1 MVASRLLPHLRRRV
15 RRTVLVLAIAL
26 PNALAAAPAAQA
38 VCNPTYP
45 AFGGLSQPADASC
58 PPVPSFT
65 VDHTQVVPGTT
76 VHFDAT
82 GSLSSDPGDI
92 TEYDWDFGDGTTE
105 VDGAGSPTTQH
116 TYSAKGH
123 YDVTLTVKDAG
134 TPGGVTSSP
143 TAIAVTQS
151 PVAQLVVTPN
161 SIEVGRT
168 ATLNATGSSDAD
180 GSIMSYEWDYEG
192 DGTYDATTVTASSP
206 HAYPV
211 TGSFAPKVRVTDDD
225 GATDVKAAS
234 LNVHNPPVVTFNA
247 APALTSQGVNV
258 SFDASGS
265 NSSDPGGITEYAWD
279 FNGDGT
285 FVSSGISPTTTHT
298 YSTKG
303 HYPAVLRIKDAAN
316 PSGVTATP
324 ITITVT
330 MPPVAQLAVT
340 PSPANAGDA
349 ITLDAAG
356 STDPDGSIV
365 RYDWD
370 YEGDGSYDVS
380 TATSS
385 ISHVYPNRGNF
396 TPKVRVVDDYNV
408 TSVKTANL
416 VVNNPGAPTG
426 ATPPGS
432 SNSGS
437 NDGSGPSAFAATLM
451 GSPIQK
457 VKLVS
462 KSGLTVLCSANRT
475 ATCTLRL
482 EVSARDARRLGMR
495 SRQGRPVQIGTA
507 RVTVTRGRTA
517 GVRFKLSARVRRALK
532 RLSTLKLSVLG
543 SATDATGQR
552 VALGRVVLVRR

>member
-1 MVASRLLPHLRRRV
+1 
-15 RRTVLVLAIAL
+15 VLVIAIAL
-26 PNALAAAPAAQA
+26 PGALAAAPAAQA
-38 VCNPTYP
+38 VGCNPTYP
-45 AFGGLSQPADASC
+45 AFGGLSQPADGFC
-58 PPVPSFT
+58 PPIASFT

-92 TEYDWDFGDGTTE
+92 TEYDWDFGDGSPIE
-105 VDGAGSPTTQH
+105 VDLAGAPTTQH
-116 TYSAKGH
+116 SYSVKGH

-143 TAIAVTQS
+143 TGIAVTQS
-151 PVAQLVVTPN
+151 PVAQLTVTPN
-161 SIEVGRT
+161 SIELGQT

-180 GSIMSYEWDYEG
+180 GTIETYDWDYEG
-192 DGTYDATTVTASSP
+192 DGTYDATTTTASSP
-206 HAYPV
+206 HVYPT
-211 TGSFAPKVRVTDDD
+211 TGSYAPKVRVTDED

-234 LNVHNPPVVTFNA
+234 LNVHDPPVVSFTA

-258 SFDASGS
+258 SFNASGS
-265 NSSDPGGITEYAWD
+265 SSFDPGGITEYAWD

-285 FVSSGISPTTTHT
+285 FVSSATSPTTTHA

-316 PSGVTATP
+316 PAGVTSTP

-330 MPPVAQLAVT
+330 TPPVAALAVT
-340 PSPANAGDA
+340 PSPADAGQA
-349 ITLDAAG
+349 ITLDATG
-356 STDPDGSIV
+356 SNDPDGSIV

-380 TATSS
+380 TTTQS
-385 ISHVYPNRGNF
+385 ISHVYPNRGSF
-396 TPKVRVVDDYNV
+396 TPKVRVVDDYGV
-408 TSVKTANL
+408 TTVKAGAL

-426 ATPPGS
+426 ATPPG
-432 SNSGS
+432 GS
-437 NDGSGPSAFAATLM
+437 NDGSSDNAGPTAFAATLM

-457 VKLVS
+457 IKLIA
-462 KSGLTVLCSANRT
+462 KSGVRVLCSANRA
-475 ATCTLRL
+475 ATCSLRL

-495 SRQGRPVQIGTA
+495 SRKGRTVQIGTA
-507 RVTVTRGRTA
+507 RVTVAQGRTA
-517 GVRFKLSARVRRALK
+517 SVRFNLSARVRRALK
-532 RLSTLKLSVLG
+532 RLSTVKLSVLG
-543 SATDATGQR
+543 SAADATGKR